1 MASLI
6 LLVALIITSFNLF
19 LIKTLPTNAS
29 RRGISYSSEALE
41 PHYYDFGGEYLHI
54 ASIKLHFSIS
64 LTILIILVLY
74 TQIW

>member
-6 LLVALIITSFNLF
+6 LLVALRMTSFGLF
-19 LIKTLPTNAS
+19 LIKTLSTNAS
-29 RRGISYSSEALE
+29 RRGISYSSKALE
-41 PHYYDFGGEYLHI
+41 PHHYDLGGEYLRI